1 MRARLHSSDTRLTG
15 QFGPKQFLLLS
26 LVLLTLLPNGVDA
39 QSLSMLQA
47 KGPEIV
53 AARGQA
59 VLLKGCNV
67 GGWLLQESYI
77 LKTDTLDS
85 QGRIKRGLLRVMPE
99 AEMEKFY
106 RDYRAGFVTKK
117 EIALIAKQGFNCVR
131 LPFHYDLFLTAA
143 QRSARSKAL
152 RDPKQLDAYVQKL
165 SAWYDG
171 NQLFTDNKLEGF
183 RLIDQVLAWCAANQ
197 MYVVLDLHAAPGGQG
212 TDRNIN
218 DNFLPLDL
226 WKRHDS
232 KGRLIYQ
239 DITVRLWEKL
249 SSRYRADAR
258 VGMYDL
264 INEPHNLNA
273 EHGLSADNAELHA
286 LYARLVAAVRTQNDQ
301 HLILLEGNGYG
312 NEYTQLTPDQF
323 PATSRDNLVY
333 NAHRYWCTNSPT
345 ALDPHPNQVNLIANV
360 AAFRDRWQVPV
371 WVGETGENSNE
382 WFRTARQ
389 GLEAQHIGWCHW
401 TVKRVDGRTS
411 LLNVAP
417 YGSILA
423 PQGRA
428 ALLRNIRFSRCTPN
442 KDVLA
447 ALTQPATAS
456 TPFADLRIP
465 GIIPLIA
472 YDMGPADVA
481 YHDTYVARTDYRKHD
496 PWNEGGRYRNDG
508 VDIDSVTDGTTRGL
522 AVGHLATGEWM
533 NYTLTVAQAGTY
545 TVQLRAANAGLTA
558 GKLLLKLA
566 DVPFAAIAVPSTGG
580 PSTWQTFS
588 ATAVLPAGQH
598 TVQLFVEQP
607 VTGLAWLRFEFVATA
622 SASQKPSVAP

>member
-1 MRARLHSSDTRLTG
+1 VQ
-15 QFGPKQFLLLS
+15 QFQNCASTVALLVGLLLALRLATTAAQNLS
-26 LVLLTLLPNGVDA
+26 L
-39 QSLSMLQA
+39 LQA

-53 AARGQA
+53 DTRGQA
-59 VLLKGCNV
+59 VLLRGCNV

-85 QGRIKRGLLRVMPE
+85 QSRIKRGLVRQMPE

-106 RDYRAGFVTKK
+106 QQYRAGFVTKK
-117 EIALIAKQGFNCVR
+117 EIDLIAKQGFNCVR
-131 LPFHYDLFLTAA
+131 LPFHYDLFLTAT
-143 QRSARSKAL
+143 QRSARAQAL
-152 RDPKQLDAYVQKL
+152 RDPKQLDAYVHQL
-165 SAWYDG
+165 STWYDA
-171 NQLFTDNKLEGF
+171 NQLFIDTQHLEGF
-183 RLIDQVLAWCAANQ
+183 RLIDEVLSWCAANK

-226 WKRHDS
+226 WKRHDA

-239 DITVRLWEKL
+239 DMTVRLWEKL
-249 SSRYRADAR
+249 AARYRTDPR

-264 INEPHNLNA
+264 LNEPHNLNA
-273 EHGLSADNAELHA
+273 EHGLSADNTELHA
-286 LYARLVAAVRTQNDQ
+286 LYARLVAAVRAQHDQ

-323 PATSRDNLVY
+323 PAASRANLVY
-333 NAHRYWCTNSPT
+333 NSHRYWCTNSPT
-345 ALDPHPNQVNLIANV
+345 ALDPHPNQVNLIANL

-389 GLEAQHIGWCHW
+389 GLEAQRIGWCHW

-411 LLNVAP
+411 LLSVAP
-417 YGSILA
+417 YGSILT
-423 PQGRA
+423 PEGRA
-428 ALLRNIRFSRCTPN
+428 ALLRNIQFGSCTPN

-465 GIIPLIA
+465 GTVPLVN
-472 YDMGPADVA
+472 YDMGPAEIA
-481 YHDTYVARTDYRKHD
+481 YHDTYSARTDFRRHD

-508 VDIDSVTDGTTRGL
+508 VDIDSITDGTARGL
-522 AVGHLATGEWM
+522 AVSHLAAGEWLT
-533 NYTLTVAQAGTY
+533 YTLTVAQAGTY
-545 TVQLRAANAGLTA
+545 TVQLRATNSGPAA
-558 GKLLLKLA
+558 GKLLLKLEGA
-566 DVPFAAIAVPSTGG
+566 AAPVATIVVPGTGG
-580 PSTWQTFS
+580 PTAWQTVS
-588 ATAVLPAGQH
+588 TTAALPAGRH
-598 TVQLFVEQP
+598 TVQLFIEQP
-607 VTGLAWLRFEFVATA
+607 ATGLAWLRFERLAAA
-622 SASQKPSVAP
+622 SASGKP

>member
-1 MRARLHSSDTRLTG
+1 MKVLVHPLQRRRTWQAGREAWH
-15 QFGPKQFLLLS
+15 LLG
-26 LVLLTLLPNGVDA
+26 LVLLTLLPSGIAA
-39 QSLSMLQA
+39 QGLSLLQA
-47 KGPEIV
+47 KGPQI
-53 AARGQA
+53 ADAQGQP

-77 LKTDTLDS
+77 LKTDTLGS
-85 QGRIKRGLLRVMPE
+85 QGRIKRGLLRLMPE

-106 RDYRAGFVTKK
+106 RKYRAGFVTKK
-117 EIALIAKQGFNCVR
+117 EIDLMARQGFNCVR

-143 QRSARSKAL
+143 QRNARSQAL

-165 SAWYDG
+165 SSWYDS
-171 NQLFTDNKLEGF
+171 NQLFTGARKLDGF
-183 RLIDQVLAWCAANQ
+183 RLIDQVLSWCAANHL
-197 MYVVLDLHAAPGGQG
+197 YVVLDLHAAPGGQG

-226 WKRHDS
+226 WKRHDA

-249 SSRYRADAR
+249 AARYRADPR

-273 EHGLSADNAELHA
+273 EHGLSADNTELHA
-286 LYARLVAAVRTQNDQ
+286 LYARLVAAVRAQHDQ

-312 NEYTQLTPDQF
+312 NEYTNLTPDHF
-323 PATSRDNLVY
+323 PAANRANLVY
-333 NAHRYWCTNSPT
+333 NAHRYWCTNSAT
-345 ALDPHPNQVNLIANV
+345 ALDPHPNQVNLIANL

-382 WFRTARQ
+382 WFRAARQ
-389 GLEAQHIGWCHW
+389 GLEAQGIGWCHW

-417 YGSILA
+417 YGSVLT

-447 ALTQPATAS
+447 ALTQPATAQ

-465 GIIPLIA
+465 GTIPLVD

-481 YHDTYVARTDYRKHD
+481 YHDTYSARTDFRNHD

-508 VDIDSVTDGTTRGL
+508 VDIDSVTDGATHGL
-522 AVGHLATGEWM
+522 AVGHLAAGEWM

-545 TVQLRAANAGLTA
+545 TVQLRAANGGTTEA
-558 GKLLLKLA
+558 KLLLKLDGA
-566 DVPFAAIAVPSTGG
+566 PLTTVAVPRTGG
-580 PSTWQTFS
+580 PNTWQTFS
-588 ATAVLPAGQH
+588 TAAVLPAGRH

-607 VTGLAWLRFEFVATA
+607 ATELAWLRFEPVA
-622 SASQKPSVAP
+622 KDKVLVNK